1 MYNRKKI
8 FSGVALIATILVIL
22 ISTIPPAQAQPKFV
36 VASWDPYDEY
46 GQGISSWYIYSN
58 HTGAWV
64 AIESTGYLDDDPSPV
79 PWNVSQAMKIR
90 IWVSLNKTLVGVSS
104 LDDGENYF
112 RVKIT
117 ITNSL
122 DAEVFTQQNM
132 TVYQT
137 TSNDDLYWYQ
147 PEIIPDFLPLSGEEY
162 TISFLYEV
170 YY

>member
-1 MYNRKKI
+1 M
-8 FSGVALIATILVIL
+8 AATIFVIL
-22 ISTIPPAQAQPKFV
+22 ISSIPPAQANPRFIT
-36 VASWDPYDEY
+36 ASWDPYDEY

-64 AIESTGYLDDDPSPV
+64 VIEATGFLDADPSPV

-104 LDDGENYF
+104 LADGENYF

-117 ITNSL
+117 ITDSL

-132 TVYQT
+132 TNYQ
-137 TSNDDLYWYQ
+137 SFSDSDLFWYQ

-162 TISFLYEV
+162 TITFLYEV